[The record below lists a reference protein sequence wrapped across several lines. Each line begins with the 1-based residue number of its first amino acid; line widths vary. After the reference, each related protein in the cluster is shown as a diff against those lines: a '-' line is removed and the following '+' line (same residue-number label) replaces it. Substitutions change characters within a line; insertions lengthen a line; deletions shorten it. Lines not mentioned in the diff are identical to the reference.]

1 MESTFWPG
9 TKIQTLHLGLLIHF
23 FRVER
28 RGSSANDGVNPTDI
42 KPRRRHSCFA
52 PLESPKFAPSNFE
65 YLYNFTYIFTQ
76 HVEEKPIS
84 DVTFLDYGI
93 DDLSSNESESD
104 VEQVSSHFRTDDD
117 YDPVDNDQK
126 AKNAEEN
133 EPEPKKDV
141 DLLIDN
147 VERQETKSVVLLH
160 LARSSELVERTFGH
174 AWKHVNQGVKTI
186 LLVLLGKGDHL

>member
-65 YLYNFTYIFTQ
+65 HLYNFKYIFTQ

-147 VERQETKSVVLLH
+147 VERQET
-160 LARSSELVERTFGH
+160 
-174 AWKHVNQGVKTI
+174 
-186 LLVLLGKGDHL
+186 